1 MKNKPQTT
9 TERFDRA
16 VRSQLIVFKG

>member
-1 MKNKPQTT
+1 MKNQPQTT
-9 TERFDRA
+9 TERFGQA

>member
-9 TERFDRA
+9 TERFGRA